1 MQSTQNNIKKG
12 SLFMILSALL
22 FSLMQIFIAQTADTI
37 PLFEQLFFRNFI
49 AASVAFI
56 YLRRKKVSVFGDKK
70 NRTTLILRSVTGFLG
85 MLTMFYA
92 SANANQ
98 GDVAILVKMTPFV
111 TIVCVA
117 IFLKERIY
125 KYQIISI
132 IIAFIGAFILSG
144 PQFNSNFFPL
154 IVAIIS
160 AVFGGIAYT
169 FISLL
174 RGKEHPWV
182 IVFFFSFLSTLFV
195 TPFLFF
201 DFVIPNLEDLL
212 YLLGIGLCAAG
223 GQIFLTLSYTCAKAA
238 DVSIFN
244 YFGIIFSMILG
255 FVLLGQAV
263 PYTSFIGAGFV
274 ILAGAVVFIANK
286 SRKNS

>member
-1 MQSTQNNIKKG
+1 MHSNSNNIKIG
-12 SLFMILSALL
+12 SIYMISSALL
-22 FSLMQIFIAQTADTI
+22 FSLMQIFIAKTADTI

-56 YLRRKKVSVFGDKK
+56 YLSRKKIPVFGNKK
-70 NRTTLILRSVTGFLG
+70 NRPILVLRSVTGFLG
-85 MLTMFYA
+85 MLTLFYA
-92 SANANQ
+92 TANASQ
-98 GDVAILVKMTPFV
+98 GDVAILVKMTPFI

-132 IIAFIGAFILSG
+132 IIAFVGAFIVSG
-144 PQFNSNFFPL
+144 PQFNSNIFPL

-160 AVFGGIAYT
+160 AVFGGVAYT

-174 RGKEHPWV
+174 KGKEQPWV

-201 DFVIPNLEDLL
+201 DFVIPNLVELL
-212 YLLGIGLCAAG
+212 YLLGIGVCAAG
-223 GQIFLTLSYTCAKAA
+223 GQILLTLSYTCAKAA

-244 YFGIIFSMILG
+244 YFGIIFSMIFG
-255 FVLLGQAV
+255 FIFLGQIA
-263 PYTSFIGAGFV
+263 PYTSILGAGFV

-286 SRKNS
+286 SRNK